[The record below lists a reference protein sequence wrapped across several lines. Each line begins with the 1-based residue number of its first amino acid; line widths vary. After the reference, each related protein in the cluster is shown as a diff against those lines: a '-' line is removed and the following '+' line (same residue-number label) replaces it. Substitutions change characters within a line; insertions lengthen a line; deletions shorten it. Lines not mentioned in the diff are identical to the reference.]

1 MFFDAL
7 QSALTVLN
15 HGDTVSVI
23 TLYLLLMLTPFMVV
37 FLIMKKSHVLS
48 LRYFR
53 KLLLPFLEAIA
64 AALAVLTLFPI
75 IFGLGD
81 DALWNFP
88 FKAMQVSPGGFA
100 GLLSILI
107 VLAYVIDIIP
117 SLRKL
122 QSFKTLI
129 LGGVCLMFARFF
141 LSYINPMIEV
151 DLESFVPGFWFICG
165 VLLISIAL
173 SRLGHFVFASFASTL
188 GSRFNM
194 REEVAELLIL
204 PIIATL
210 GFLPVFIYGAWLA

>member
-1 MFFDAL
+1 MFLDAI
-7 QSALTVLN
+7 QSAVNVLK
-15 HGDTVSVI
+15 HGDTISVI
-23 TLYLLLMLTPFMVV
+23 VLYLLFMLTPFMVV

-81 DALWNFP
+81 DALWKFP
-88 FKAMQVSPGGFA
+88 FRAMLLSPWGFA
-100 GLLSILI
+100 GLLGILVI
-107 VLAYVIDIIP
+107 LSYVIDVIP
-117 SLRKL
+117 NLRKL

-165 VLLISIAL
+165 ILIISIAL
-173 SRLGHFVFASFASTL
+173 SKLGHFVFASFASTL
-188 GSRFNM
+188 GSRFDM